1 MDLSM
6 NKKIDAMSPGELMEY
21 IESLSDK
28 EFHQFFVERGVFEP
42 LSEKE
47 LGWWIK
53 DMRSLRCHQL
63 QL

>member
-21 IESLSDK
+21 IENLSDK
-28 EFHQFFVERGVFEP
+28 EFHQFFVVRGVFEP

-47 LGWWIK
+47 LEQWINEMK
-53 DMRSLRCHQL
+53 YQFY
-63 QL
+63 